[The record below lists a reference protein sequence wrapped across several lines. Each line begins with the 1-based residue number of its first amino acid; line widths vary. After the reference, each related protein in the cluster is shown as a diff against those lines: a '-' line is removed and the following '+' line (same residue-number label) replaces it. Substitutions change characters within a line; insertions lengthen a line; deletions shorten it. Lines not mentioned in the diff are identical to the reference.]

1 MTPEVADAIAEIRR
15 EYAQHTVL
23 VGEDQHGG
31 ACVIVEDIPMGAPY
45 AQAASWMGFHIT
57 HSCPYADTYPH
68 FFRNDLQRLDNA
80 ALGEAMG
87 AGHQFP
93 APGVVVDGKLPTRQA
108 VQVSRR
114 SNHRDASSGLETPL
128 IKMVK
133 VLQWIRSR

>member
-1 MTPEVADAIAEIRR
+1 MTPEVEAAIVESRR
-15 EYAQHTVL
+15 EYARHTVL
-23 VGEDQHGG
+23 VGEDPHGG
-31 ACVIVEDIPMGAPY
+31 ACVIVEELPLGAPY
-45 AQAASWMGFHIT
+45 AQATSWMGFHIT

-68 FFRNDLQRLDNA
+68 FLRHDLKRLDNA

-108 VQVSRR
+108 VQVSRS
-114 SNHRDASSGLETPL
+114 SNHRDPSSDLETPL

-133 VLQWIRSR
+133 VHRWVLSR

>member
-1 MTPEVADAIAEIRR
+1 MTPEVEAAVAEIRR
-15 EYAQHTVL
+15 EYAQHAVL

-31 ACVIVEDIPMGAPY
+31 ACVIVEDVPMGAPY
-45 AQAASWMGFHIT
+45 VQSTSWMGFHIT

-68 FFRNDLQRLDNA
+68 FLRNDLQRLDKA

-93 APGVVVDGKLPTRQA
+93 TPGVVVDGKLASRQA

-114 SNHRDASSGLETPL
+114 SNHRDPSSALETPL

-133 VLQWIRSR
+133 VHRWVLSR